1 MERSKQ
7 TSNKGRLAA
16 YVRLAQTLGAS
27 RAKIIPVRSVVTAE
41 WVRIKCQYGC
51 SGWGKRYT
59 CPPYSPKPEVTR
71 RVLAE
76 YHTGLLIQ
84 REQIGYRTE
93 PKLRMVFKKM
103 VARLERALFLDG
115 YYKAFGMAS
124 GPCRFCQT
132 CDLKKS
138 CRFPDDAR
146 PAMEACGIDVYQTCR
161 NNGFKLEVVRTEQDP
176 CTYVGL
182 ILIE

>member
-1 MERSKQ
+1 MK
-7 TSNKGRLAA
+7 TNKEQLTK
-16 YVRLAQTLGAS
+16 YVRLALAMGAR
-27 RAKIIPVRSVVTAE
+27 RAKIIPVRKVAVGE
-41 WVRIKCQYGC
+41 WVRVKCQYGC

-59 CPPYSPKPEVTR
+59 CPPYSPAPDVTR
-71 RVLAE
+71 KMLAE
-76 YHTGLLIQ
+76 YRIGLLIQ
-84 REQIGYRTE
+84 RDNIRFKAE
-93 PKLRMVFKKM
+93 PKLRVGFKKM

-124 GPCRFCQT
+124 GPCRFCRT
-132 CDLKKS
+132 CDLTRP

-161 NNGFKLEVVRTEQDP
+161 ANGFPLEVVRTYRDT
-176 CTYVGL
+176 CAYVGL

>member
-1 MERSKQ
+1 
-7 TSNKGRLAA
+7 
-16 YVRLAQTLGAS
+16 
-27 RAKIIPVRSVVTAE
+27 
-41 WVRIKCQYGC
+41 
-51 SGWGKRYT
+51 
-59 CPPYSPKPEVTR
+59 
-71 RVLAE
+71 
-76 YHTGLLIQ
+76 
-84 REQIGYRTE
+84 
-93 PKLRMVFKKM
+93 MVFKKM